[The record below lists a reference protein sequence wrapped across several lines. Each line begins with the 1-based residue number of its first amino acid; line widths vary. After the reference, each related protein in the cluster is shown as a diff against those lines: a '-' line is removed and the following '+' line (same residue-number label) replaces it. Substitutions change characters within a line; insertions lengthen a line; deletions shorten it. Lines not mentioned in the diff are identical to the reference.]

1 MPILSAAPEKNIPI
15 KMFLLGYSGTG
26 KTTAYSSL
34 AVDKLIDSKAAYKL
48 YILDFDAKAEEMIRA
63 ALGSLLKTKK
73 ISQSQH
79 DEALGQCDICVC
91 KENTGIVP
99 VAAAKGMVDK
109 IGVVGQASA
118 WTAAVKQLKAWA
130 TTLDSQSIL
139 IVDSLTYAA
148 KAASNWSMG
157 ANNKLN
163 KELTWQDY
171 QGPQQLIENLITI
184 CADSSSNV
192 IITGHQNPVELYRN
206 TGRIDDK
213 GNPIEELMETVVVP
227 TSIGKAGSI
236 KLPARMNHLLVAS
249 DSMSK
254 DRRIWTKPTAGVTT
268 KTPFFAQCKDW
279 YPLDTGL
286 AEYFALRV

>member
-1 MPILSAAPEKNIPI
+1 MATLSTTPDKNIPI
-15 KMFLLGYSGTG
+15 KMMLLGYSGTG

-34 AVDKLIDSKAAYKL
+34 AVDKLIDSKPAYKL
-48 YILDFDAKAEEMIRA
+48 FILDFDAKAEEMIRA

-73 ISQSQH
+73 ISQVQH
-79 DEALGQCDICVC
+79 DEALGRCDICIC
-91 KENTGIVP
+91 KEVTGIVP
-99 VAAAKGMVDK
+99 VSGAKGMVDK

-118 WTAAVKQLKAWA
+118 WTSAVKQLKAWSSS
-130 TTLDSQSIL
+130 LDSQSIL
-139 IVDSLTYAA
+139 IIDSLTYAA
-148 KAASNWSMG
+148 KAATNWSMG

-163 KELTWQDY
+163 KELSWQDY
-171 QGPQQLIENLITI
+171 SPVQQLVDNLITI
-184 CADSSSNV
+184 CADANTNC
-192 IITGHQNPVELYRN
+192 IITGHQQPVELYKN

-213 GNPIEELMETVVVP
+213 GNPIEELMETIVVP
-227 TSIGKAGSI
+227 VSIGKAGSV
-236 KLPARMNHLLVAS
+236 KLPARFNHLLVAS

-286 AEYFALRV
+286 AEYFALRA